1 MYNNRE
7 LYFASLTIDD
17 LRIDVIGDHLCGDL
31 GQALLC
37 HCAVFGECYGEIIK
51 LSRLKGG
58 SYNV

>member
-7 LYFASLTIDD
+7 LYSASLTIDD

-31 GQALLC
+31 GQALPC
-37 HCAVFGECYGEIIK
+37 HCAAFGECYGEIIK
-51 LSRLKGG
+51 YSHLKGV